1 VAIRRQLLG
10 MKWSDTIRNGDVL
23 RLVEENIGIKIS
35 TKSKEQ
41 K

>member
-1 VAIRRQLLG
+1 MAIRRQLLG